1 MTGAR
6 FHKFIVGKKRQTIR
20 HLLNKQ
26 VKQIPQ
32 NMWEETTAKDKANSP
47 KKPWR
52 ARNRPQLAW
61 RRAWMEGRA
70 EKGSLKMKRLIQSG
84 RLSFPFSA

>member
-6 FHKFIVGKKRQTIR
+6 FHKFIVDKKRQTIR

-26 VKQIPQ
+26 VKQISQ

-47 KKPWR
+47 KKPR
-52 ARNRPQLAW
+52 RVTNRPQLA
-61 RRAWMEGRA
+61 
-70 EKGSLKMKRLIQSG
+70 
-84 RLSFPFSA
+84 